1 MKKFLV
7 SVKQKQL
14 ETMDS
19 KNAATNLLKEL
30 NERMNQRSSGLY
42 KDLTETFELIGHEL
56 SKLRLE
62 ITILKNKIKQMEN
75 NEKTR
80 NN

>member
-1 MKKFLV
+1 
-7 SVKQKQL
+7 
-14 ETMDS
+14 MDS

-42 KDLTETFELIGHEL
+42 KDLTETFKLIGHEL
-56 SKLRLE
+56 SRLRLE
-62 ITILKNKIKQMEN
+62 ITILKNKIKQIEN
-75 NEKTR
+75 NEKTG